1 MNAILRRTLSLAPV
15 AALLLVLAAAPAL
28 GADPRQLVP
37 QDVVKAA
44 LAGDAR
50 VQGADWDLLAA
61 LAKAREAEL
70 RRLPSVSLSAGYTRL
85 SDLPISFSLAG
96 FSFSL
101 PSMDNA
107 WSAGVNLQYPVFAG
121 FRLRESTRLAQVQ
134 AQGKEVAAEMIRR
147 ALVFEAERAYWEA
160 LRASENVAMLRESL
174 ALAAQSQDLVSQQFA
189 HGTAMRVDV
198 LSAQARRDQA
208 TMDLQAA
215 VNAQKRAFWN
225 LAYLVDGTAQSP
237 EGQSPEGQSPG
248 AQAPEAQAPAA
259 GAPGTQTPAAA
270 DPAAGYVAP
279 YVLAVRPEPVTDT
292 RFTTLDEAQL
302 ISLALS
308 NRPEIRAAGLS
319 SAAADIG
326 RRIAEAP
333 LYPTLAVTGGLLY
346 ADPNPRVA
354 FQSDPGLFTG
364 TWQVGVSLSYDLGGL
379 PANLAARDAQAD
391 AAARSKSD
399 EKRQREMVI
408 LDVESTLL
416 AFQQARGDYLLVSG
430 MIEQARENERVT
442 AQRVAA
448 GTANDLDQ
456 LASRI
461 ARLKIEFAISNKLI
475 DQQIAAADLER
486 AAALAPL
493 P

>member
-1 MNAILRRTLSLAPV
+1 VKTMLQRTLLLAPA
-15 AALLLVLAAAPAL
+15 AALLLVLAAAPAA
-28 GADPRQLVP
+28 GADPRPIAP
-37 QDVVKAA
+37 QDVVTAA

-50 VQGADWDLLAA
+50 VQGANWDLLAA
-61 LAKAREAEL
+61 QAKAREAEL

-85 SDLPISFSLAG
+85 SDLPISLSLAG
-96 FSFSL
+96 LNFSFPSL
-101 PSMDNA
+101 DNA
-107 WSAGVNLQYPVFAG
+107 WSVGLNLQYPVFAG
-121 FRLRESTRLAQVQ
+121 FRLRESARLAQVQ
-134 AQGKEVAAEMIRR
+134 AQGQEIAAEMIRR
-147 ALVFEAERAYWEA
+147 ALVFEAQRAYWEA

-174 ALAAQSQDLVSQQFA
+174 ALAAQSHDLVSQQFT

-215 VNAQKRAFWN
+215 VDAQKRAFWN
-225 LAYLVDGTAQSP
+225 LAYLVDGTAQA
-237 EGQSPEGQSPG
+237 PG
-248 AQAPEAQAPAA
+248 TQAPTQAPAA
-259 GAPGTQTPAAA
+259 ETANARVPTAA
-270 DPAAGYVAP
+270 DPSAGYVAP
-279 YVLAVRPEPVTDT
+279 YVLAVKPEPVADA
-292 RFTTLDEAQL
+292 RFPTLDEARL
-302 ISLALS
+302 IAQALS
-308 NRPEIRAAGLS
+308 NRPEIRAAGLT

-326 RRIAEAP
+326 RKIAEAP

-354 FQSDPGLFTG
+354 FQTDPNLFTA

-379 PANLAARDAQAD
+379 PANLAGRDAQVD
-391 AAARSKSD
+391 ATAKSRSD
-399 EKRQREMVI
+399 EKRQREVVI
-408 LDVESTLL
+408 LDVESSLL
-416 AFQQARGDYLLVSG
+416 AFQQARGEYLLVSG

-475 DQQIAAADLER
+475 DEQIAAADLER

>member
-1 MNAILRRTLSLAPV
+1 MNAILQRTLPLAPV
-15 AALLLVLAAAPAL
+15 AALLLALAAAPAL

-96 FSFSL
+96 FTFSL

-121 FRLRESTRLAQVQ
+121 FRLRESARLAQVQ
-134 AQGKEVAAEMIRR
+134 AQGKEIAAEMIRR

-174 ALAAQSQDLVSQQFA
+174 ALAAQSQDLVSQQFT

-237 EGQSPEGQSPG
+237 EGQSP
-248 AQAPEAQAPAA
+248 AA
-259 GAPGTQTPAAA
+259 GAPGTQPPAAA

-279 YVLAVRPEPVTDT
+279 YVLAVRPEPVADT

-302 ISLALS
+302 ISQALS

-486 AAALAPL
+486 AAALVPL

>member
-1 MNAILRRTLSLAPV
+1 VNAILRRTLPLAPV
-15 AALLLVLAAAPAL
+15 AALLLALAAAPAL

-96 FSFSL
+96 FTFSL

-121 FRLRESTRLAQVQ
+121 FRLRESARLAQVQ
-134 AQGKEVAAEMIRR
+134 AHGKEIAAEMIRR

-174 ALAAQSQDLVSQQFA
+174 ALAAQSQDLVSQQFT

-237 EGQSPEGQSPG
+237 EGQSPAAQS
-248 AQAPEAQAPAA
+248 PAA
-259 GAPGTQTPAAA
+259 GAPGTQPPAAA

-279 YVLAVRPEPVTDT
+279 YVLAVRPEPVADT

-302 ISLALS
+302 ISQALS

-354 FQSDPGLFTG
+354 FQSDPGLFTA

>member
-1 MNAILRRTLSLAPV
+1 M
-15 AALLLVLAAAPAL
+15 
-28 GADPRQLVP
+28 
-37 QDVVKAA
+37 
-44 LAGDAR
+44 
-50 VQGADWDLLAA
+50 
-61 LAKAREAEL
+61 
-70 RRLPSVSLSAGYTRL
+70 
-85 SDLPISFSLAG
+85 
-96 FSFSL
+96 
-101 PSMDNA
+101 
-107 WSAGVNLQYPVFAG
+107 
-121 FRLRESTRLAQVQ
+121 
-134 AQGKEVAAEMIRR
+134 
-147 ALVFEAERAYWEA
+147 
-160 LRASENVAMLRESL
+160 
-174 ALAAQSQDLVSQQFA
+174 
-189 HGTAMRVDV
+189 
-198 LSAQARRDQA
+198 
-208 TMDLQAA
+208 
-215 VNAQKRAFWN
+215 
-225 LAYLVDGTAQSP
+225 
-237 EGQSPEGQSPG
+237 
-248 AQAPEAQAPAA
+248 
-259 GAPGTQTPAAA
+259 
-270 DPAAGYVAP
+270 
-279 YVLAVRPEPVTDT
+279 
-292 RFTTLDEAQL
+292 
-302 ISLALS
+302 S

-354 FQSDPGLFTG
+354 FQSDPGLFTA

-461 ARLKIEFAISNKLI
+461 ARLKIEFAICNKLI

>member
-1 MNAILRRTLSLAPV
+1 MNAILRRTLPLAPV
-15 AALLLVLAAAPAL
+15 AALLLALAAAPAL

-96 FSFSL
+96 FTFSL

-121 FRLRESTRLAQVQ
+121 FRLRESARLAQVQ
-134 AQGKEVAAEMIRR
+134 AQGKEIAAEMIRR

-174 ALAAQSQDLVSQQFA
+174 ALAAQSQDLVSQQFT

-237 EGQSPEGQSPG
+237 EGQSPAAQS
-248 AQAPEAQAPAA
+248 PAA
-259 GAPGTQTPAAA
+259 GAPGTQPPAAA

-279 YVLAVRPEPVTDT
+279 YVLAVRPEPVADT

-302 ISLALS
+302 ISQALS

-354 FQSDPGLFTG
+354 FQSDPGLFTA